1 MSLLM
6 IVSIC
11 TSDHQAL
18 GSHKEHTP
26 GYLLCAVHNRVH
38 DLWES
43 KAAADLIGGGAQVA
57 MWGVGVAVHTDDAL
71 LTPAMWPG
79 SWQGLGTPV
88 LHHPYL
94 VWNRFIKQLDIS
106 LICLRRVGYDLVTE
120 WLSDSDCVSWSD
132 AMPLPWSTFPV
143 AFNRC
148 AMFTFCALDLFS
160 FLLTFKYHHDW
171 EISTNI
177 KGRALEKKVT

>member
-1 MSLLM
+1 MCRSQQGPC
-6 IVSIC
+6 S
-11 TSDHQAL
+11 A
-18 GSHKEHTP
+18 K
-26 GYLLCAVHNRVH
+26 
-38 DLWES
+38 ES
-43 KAAADLIGGGAQVA
+43 KAAADLTGGGAQVA
-57 MWGVGVAVHTDDAL
+57 MWAIGVAVHTDDAV

-94 VWNRFIKQLDIS
+94 VLSRFIKQLDIS

-120 WLSDSDCVSWSD
+120 RLSDWDCVSWSD
-132 AMPLPWSTFPV
+132 TMPLPWSTFPV

-148 AMFTFCALDLFS
+148 SMFTFCALYLFS

-171 EISTNI
+171 EISSNI
-177 KGRALEKKVT
+177 KGRALEKKIT